1 MSLKLHNTLGRTTQ
15 DFTPLDP
22 KSVRLYS
29 CGPTVYNYAHIG
41 NLRAYV
47 FVDVLRRTLEYLGY
61 GVNHVMNITDV
72 GHLSDDG
79 DHGEDKLVQ
88 RSRESGS
95 SVWDIAA
102 LYTDAFF
109 EHTRQLN
116 ILPPHHSPRATG
128 HIHEMIQLI
137 ERLEQKGYTYVSGG
151 NVYYDISRF
160 SRYGELAGLDVSSL
174 KAGARVAVDSNKRNP
189 GDFVLWF
196 TRSKFEN
203 QAMVWDSPWGRGY
216 PGWHIECS
224 AMSMKYLG
232 EQLDIHCGGVDHI
245 PVHHTNEIAQAEA
258 ATGKQYAKYW
268 LHNEFLVMEKG
279 KMSKSAGGFLTLDT
293 LSDRGYDPLDYRYFC
308 LLAHYR
314 SELRFSFEAL
324 DAARAARR
332 RIVSQVQKLMNE
344 AAPDADYERLL
355 NVDISETSAVMPYL
369 SDFRADLEDDLNTSR
384 ALSRVWGLLKERE
397 APAAE
402 TFRAIL
408 QMDAVLGLGL
418 DTVQPETAAS
428 VPDEVLGLVEERQI
442 ARERRDFA
450 RADEIRDA
458 VLEMG
463 YAIVD
468 SADGPR
474 VTRRDA

>member
-1 MSLKLHNTLGRTTQ
+1 MSLKLHNTLGRTTE
-15 DFTPLDP
+15 DFEPLDP
-22 KSVRLYS
+22 SSVRLYS

-79 DHGEDKLVQ
+79 DHGEDKLVR
-88 RSRESGS
+88 RSRESGR

-109 EHTRQLN
+109 EHTRRLN
-116 ILPPHHSPRATG
+116 ILPPHHAPRATG
-128 HIHEMIQLI
+128 HIQDMIQLI
-137 ERLEQKGYTYVSGG
+137 ERLEVKGYTYVSGG

-160 SRYGELAGLDVSSL
+160 PRYGELAGLDLSTL
-174 KAGARVAVDSNKRNP
+174 KAGARVAVDANKRNP

-258 ATGKQYAKYW
+258 ATGKQYVKYW
-268 LHNEFLVMEKG
+268 LHNEFLVMDKG
-279 KMSKSAGGFLTLDT
+279 KMSKSAGEFLTLDT
-293 LSDRGYDPLDYRYFC
+293 LTEKGYDPLDYRYFC

-332 RIVSQVQKLMNE
+332 RIVSQVQKLMDAV
-344 AAPDADYERLL
+344 AADADRDRIMNME
-355 NVDISETSAVMPYL
+355 IPATSPVAVYL
-369 SDFRADLEDDLNTSR
+369 SDFRSDLEDDLNTPR
-384 ALSRVWGLLKERE
+384 ALSRVWGLLKDRDVT
-397 APAAE
+397 PAE
-402 TFRAIL
+402 GCSAIV

-418 DTVQPETAAS
+418 DTVQPATTSS
-428 VPDEVLGLVEERQI
+428 VPDEVFRLVEERQS

-450 RADEIRDA
+450 RADEIRDE

-474 VTRRDA
+474 VTRRDV